1 MTAGR
6 LETALLARHK
16 RPRTRRVYALWENL
30 GDLCTEL
37 NLTPATALRCMER
50 DMPLPAEFDD
60 RVVSIARARR
70 QPLEAHEI
78 RRMRVQATMAED
90 LVRRRADMDRV
101 MDDCGG
107 PGDFAAALGEARSA
121 TRTWRA
127 RGRFPPSKK
136 FEIIEHCRACG
147 IEVDLKLFDP
157 L

>member
-1 MTAGR
+1 MAGR

-37 NLTPATALRCMER
+37 RLTPALVLRCMER
-50 DMPLPAEFDD
+50 DMPLPKEFDD
-60 RVVSIARARR
+60 RVVSRAKAIG

-78 RRMRVQATMAED
+78 RRMRVQATMEEELKA
-90 LVRRRADMDRV
+90 RRAQIDRV

-107 PGDFAAALGEARSA
+107 PGDFAAAVGEKRSA

-127 RGRFPPSKK
+127 RGRFPVAKK

-147 IEVDLKLFDP
+147 VGIDPVLFDP